1 MIDFKFKSEVQYI
14 IAATD
19 ILLDIQDKEE
29 ADYNDY
35 NELMDEF
42 MYFCEVSGS
51 GK

>member
-1 MIDFKFKSEVQYI
+1 MIDFRFKTEAQYLD
-14 IAATD
+14 AASY
-19 ILLDIQDKEE
+19 ILLNVDENNNS
-29 ADYNDY
+29 DYCKY